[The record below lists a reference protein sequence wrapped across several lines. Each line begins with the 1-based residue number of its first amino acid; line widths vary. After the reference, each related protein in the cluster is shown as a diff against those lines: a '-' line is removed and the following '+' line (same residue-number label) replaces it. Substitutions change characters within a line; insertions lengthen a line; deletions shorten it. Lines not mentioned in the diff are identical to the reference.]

1 MKNNSP
7 LLTLSVAALIG
18 AALCTLCFQNGWLIG
33 LPTLL
38 AVAVV
43 GYLAKANSH

>member
-7 LLTLSVAALIG
+7 LMPLSVCALVV
-18 AALCTLCFQNGWLIG
+18 AALCTLFFQDGWLIG